1 MHGSVPN
8 LSRYLEPSQS
18 QLPFSLPPEYS
29 QLQRSFWVLAQK
41 GGMEQ
46 GGLSLHGGGWG
57 GPTAGFGVLTASR
70 VPPAVHGSLSSV
82 VAALVAERARLEEM
96 RQALDRQGPA
106 PRPGSTGT
114 AGVREHGGA
123 PWGAAEGCWATP
135 APVRAAEGGLGSA
148 SPSFP
153 QPALRRFHSLSVSSD
168 TTLDS
173 FASLH
178 PDEVRGVGWG
188 APGGAVAPRGG
199 G

>member
-1 MHGSVPN
+1 M
-8 LSRYLEPSQS
+8 
-18 QLPFSLPPEYS
+18 
-29 QLQRSFWVLAQK
+29 
-41 GGMEQ
+41 
-46 GGLSLHGGGWG
+46 
-57 GPTAGFGVLTASR
+57 GFGVLTPSR

-106 PRPGSTGT
+106 PRPGSAGT
-114 AGVREHGGA
+114 AGVREHGGT
-123 PWGAAEGCWATP
+123 PWGAAEGCWLTP
-135 APVRAAEGGLGSA
+135 VPVRGDQPGVGLGSA

-178 PDEVRGVGWG
+178 PDEVRGVG
-188 APGGAVAPRGG
+188 
-199 G
+199 